1 MVLTFIIKKKILM
14 IGRILMEQD
23 RKNRRLYEKLKES
36 ILGGILPPGYRFLPE
51 ISYARQLGV
60 SRNTLRSALKWL
72 EKENMIVRGRG
83 KGTFVNRNWEL
94 GGSKRYMLLL
104 DSAPPVPYTE
114 HIIPQIMLG
123 IEQALRGRDIELEHC
138 SYEHLK
144 TLDGDEIAGM
154 LRRRRIAGI
163 LWKSSSFLGNEK
175 VFLALKSLPIPVV
188 LLYCLPEDYRITGWA
203 AIPQNTRNTWCE
215 ALRYLRNCGHT
226 RIGIVCPDDPSG

>member
-1 MVLTFIIKKKILM
+1 MVLTFIIKKKILK

-154 LRRRRIAGI
+154 LLQLALEFFCQRKGVGYRAGKAGNDLVLI
-163 LWKSSSFLGNEK
+163 DLSHLLGAVFHDGGLAHGHLSVAADADVVGSSSDCTDRGCVKLYHF
-175 VFLALKSLPIPVV
+175 SL
-188 LLYCLPEDYRITGWA
+188 
-203 AIPQNTRNTWCE
+203 
-215 ALRYLRNCGHT
+215 
-226 RIGIVCPDDPSG
+226 SS